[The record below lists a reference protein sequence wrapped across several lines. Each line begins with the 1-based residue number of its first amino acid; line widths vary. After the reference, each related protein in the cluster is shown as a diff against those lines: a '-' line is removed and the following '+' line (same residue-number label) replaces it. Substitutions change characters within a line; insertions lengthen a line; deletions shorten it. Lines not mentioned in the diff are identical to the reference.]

1 MTPPPPSKG
10 TGSKRRLG
18 KGMSVLFPTGATGA
32 GAAPAPRDTRRAV
45 LKVGIEELEPNQ
57 QQPRKK
63 FLDHTLRELA
73 DSIAE
78 HGLMQPILA
87 RKKGSGYEIIAG
99 ERRWRASQLA
109 GLKQVDIIVKE
120 LSDDDTFVWALIEN
134 IQREDLNPIEEAEA
148 YRTIIDERSL
158 TQEKLA
164 QVVGKDRSSVANALR
179 LLKLPVRVRKMVA
192 EGALSMGHARALLSL
207 STADAMTKTA
217 QEVVKRGLSVR
228 QVEKLVRARRA
239 EGGDSSGSTVDVY
252 AQIPGGAEAVKRET
266 DLLQRALGTRVRFVV
281 NGRKGKI
288 EIDFS
293 SVEELDRLI
302 ESLKTR
308 PR

>member
-1 MTPPPPSKG
+1 MTPPPPTKG
-10 TGSKRRLG
+10 AGSKRRLG
-18 KGMSVLFPTGATGA
+18 KGMSVLFPTGSSGTT
-32 GAAPAPRDTRRAV
+32 PVPRDTRRAV
-45 LKVGIEELEPNQ
+45 LQVGIEELEPNRN
-57 QQPRKK
+57 QPRKK
-63 FLDHTLRELA
+63 FQDHSLRELS

-109 GLKQVDIIVKE
+109 GLKRVDVIVKE

-134 IQREDLNPIEEAEA
+134 LQREDLNPIEEADA
-148 YRTIIDERSL
+148 YRTIIDQRSL

-179 LLKLPVRVRKMVA
+179 LLKLPDRVRKMVA
-192 EGALSMGHARALLSL
+192 DSALSMGHARALLSL
-207 STADAMTKTA
+207 STPEEMTKTA

-228 QVEKLVRARRA
+228 QVEKLVRTKR
-239 EGGDSSGSTVDVY
+239 GGGESSGGSVDVY
-252 AQIPGGAEAVKRET
+252 AQIPGGAEAVRREAE
-266 DLLQRALGTRVRFVV
+266 LLQRALGTRVRFVV